1 MKVQLQKCE
10 RSVSLSCMHLGTLPT
25 FTPTSA
31 LTLRCACSRLCFRSC
46 FQASGPAGGGD
57 PLTFEARPNLPLVR
71 RMVLVTLE
79 ELVDRGRTVGEKLQ
93 HFFATKLKDDQ
104 VGVGGERW
112 GGEARQW
119 RTWMWLAASS
129 AAHLL

>member
-1 MKVQLQKCE
+1 M
-10 RSVSLSCMHLGTLPT
+10 
-25 FTPTSA
+25 
-31 LTLRCACSRLCFRSC
+31 
-46 FQASGPAGGGD
+46 
-57 PLTFEARPNLPLVR
+57 
-71 RMVLVTLE
+71 TLE

-93 HFFATKLKDDQ
+93 HFFATKLEDDQ